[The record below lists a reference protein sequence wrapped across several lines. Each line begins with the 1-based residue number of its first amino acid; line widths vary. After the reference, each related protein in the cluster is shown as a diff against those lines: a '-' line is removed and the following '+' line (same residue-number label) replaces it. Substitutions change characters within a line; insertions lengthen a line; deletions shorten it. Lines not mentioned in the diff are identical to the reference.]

1 MVVLPLGP
9 LNPNQPLGIPMNYQ
23 GISNLRFPGADPL
36 PYDHY
41 TSPTQNIILS
51 FLNGFQSLWVEIFVP
66 YLDGFQS
73 IWVEI
78 FVGLT
83 PWGYL
88 ETCVVSCFILWSKH
102 LGGSLHLV
110 VCPVVGLVAWLPR
123 ILLIFKF
130 PLACRF
136 WYSPTSYFHWFLYF
150 YGLFRLWGEESE
162 VELVG
167 N

>member
-1 MVVLPLGP
+1 MVVLPLGL
-9 LNPNQPLGIPMNYQ
+9 LNPNQ

-51 FLNGFQSLWVEIFVP
+51 FLNGFQSIWVEIFVS

-88 ETCVVSCFILWSKH
+88 ETCVVTCFILWSKH

-110 VCPVVGLVAWLPR
+110 VCPVVAWLPR

>member
-1 MVVLPLGP
+1 MVVLPLGL
-9 LNPNQPLGIPMNYQ
+9 LNPNQ

-41 TSPTQNIILS
+41 TSPTRNIILS
-51 FLNGFQSLWVEIFVP
+51 FLNGFQSIWVEIFVS

-110 VCPVVGLVAWLPR
+110 VCPVVACLVTQNLADFQVPFSLQ
-123 ILLIFKF
+123 ILIF
-130 PLACRF
+130 
-136 WYSPTSYFHWFLYF
+136 SYFLLPLIFVFL
-150 YGLFRLWGEESE
+150 W
-162 VELVG
+162 LVWIVG
-167 N
+167 GRE

>member
-1 MVVLPLGP
+1 MVVFPLGP

-51 FLNGFQSLWVEIFVP
+51 FLNGFQS
-66 YLDGFQS
+66 

-88 ETCVVSCFILWSKH
+88 ETFVVSCFILWSKH

-136 WYSPTSYFHWFLYF
+136 
-150 YGLFRLWGEESE
+150 
-162 VELVG
+162 
-167 N
+167 